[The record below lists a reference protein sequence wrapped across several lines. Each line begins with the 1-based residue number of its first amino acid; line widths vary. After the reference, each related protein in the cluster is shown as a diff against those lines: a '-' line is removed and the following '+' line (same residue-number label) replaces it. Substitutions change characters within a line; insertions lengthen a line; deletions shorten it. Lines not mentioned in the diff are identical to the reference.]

1 MGKNCYKC
9 SWDGNEPEWEF
20 CGHCGAELTGEPPQL
35 VAKGDGDISETLTEV
50 STEQVKAKA
59 KAKATATARPVS
71 APPAR
76 AKLVVMRGGQPERE
90 FSITGESATIGRWD
104 SDAGAF
110 PEVDLSEDDP
120 GCYVS
125 RHHARI
131 FVKEGRYFIEDL
143 GSSNKTVVNKAV
155 KLNPHSPH
163 ELKNGDEIIAGKT
176 FLKFIIEY

>member
-1 MGKNCYKC
+1 MGKKCHNC

-20 CGHCGAELTGEPPQL
+20 CGHCGADLTVAPQQP

-50 STEQVKAKA
+50 STEPVKVKAR
-59 KAKATATARPVS
+59 ARPVS
-71 APPAR
+71 APPAK
-76 AKLVVMRGGQPERE
+76 AKLVVMRGGQPGRE
-90 FSITGESATIGRWD
+90 FSITGESTTIGRWD
-104 SDAGAF
+104 PDAGAF

-120 GCYVS
+120 GCHVS

-143 GSSNKTVVNKAV
+143 GSTNKTVINKAT

-163 ELKNGDEIIAGKT
+163 ELKNGDEIIVGKT
-176 FLKFIIEY
+176 FLKFTIEY

>member
-1 MGKNCYKC
+1 MGKKC
-9 SWDGNEPEWEF
+9 PRTDCGFDGNEPEWEF
-20 CGHCGAELTGEPPQL
+20 CGHCGAELTGEPPQP
-35 VAKGDGDISETLTEV
+35 VAKGDGDSSGTLIDTEIPPKP
-50 STEQVKAKA
+50 VKVKS
-59 KAKATATARPVS
+59 RPVS

-104 SDAGAF
+104 PDAGAF

-143 GSSNKTVVNKAV
+143 GSSNKTVVNKAA

-176 FLKFIIEY
+176 FLKFTIEY